1 MKHIQLYE
9 FYTNEL
15 LLERNY
21 NSFYKSV
28 QDKTVKK
35 LNLDLYFLNTYSWGI
50 PMLYPIV
57 EALIKNSN
65 IPNISPYQIV
75 CLTLFS
81 VTQIVHLA
89 NNDVKKLREELEKDN
104 LLNIAKKVTQSLL
117 SIYKIFNFVSRSF
130 GKVISAFTDMVAY
143 VGLLVPFTSV
153 VLEIVSKDGLNLDT
167 LPQKILIMGGAG
179 VVYTFKSMTEVIIS
193 QLKNKMNN
201 RKQI

>member
-9 FYTNEL
+9 YYTNDF

-21 NSFYKSV
+21 NSFYKTV

-57 EALIKNSN
+57 EALTKNSN
-65 IPNISPYQIV
+65 LPSISPYQIV

-89 NNDVKKLREELEKDN
+89 NNDVKKIKEELEKDN

-117 SIYKIFNFVSRSF
+117 SIYKIFDFVSRSF
-130 GKVISAFTDMVAY
+130 GKVISTFTDMVAY
-143 VGLLVPFTSV
+143 VGLLVPFTGI

-167 LPQKILIMGGAG
+167 LPQKILVMGGAG

-193 QLKNKMNN
+193 RLKNKMNN
-201 RKQI
+201 IKQI

>member
-1 MKHIQLYE
+1 M
-9 FYTNEL
+9 
-15 LLERNY
+15 
-21 NSFYKSV
+21 
-28 QDKTVKK
+28 
-35 LNLDLYFLNTYSWGI
+35 
-50 PMLYPIV
+50 
-57 EALIKNSN
+57 
-65 IPNISPYQIV
+65 
-75 CLTLFS
+75 
-81 VTQIVHLA
+81 
-89 NNDVKKLREELEKDN
+89 
-104 LLNIAKKVTQSLL
+104 NIAKKVTQSLL